1 MICPRCGTKHEAE
14 DGVCP
19 RCFHG
24 RPKKKIKLPIWFPWA
39 LMGAFML
46 AVVVTSVIIVA
57 SVLAPKEP
65 EIDDSWL
72 DGAWKGKNMTI
83 KLDADA
89 NTFLLDASGE
99 LLQGEFKLE
108 EPDSLRLIDDE
119 GQHYLYTYEKIDP
132 NTLRVSFAD
141 GLSLVRE
148 TLVRQADE

>member
-1 MICPRCGTKHEAE
+1 
-14 DGVCP
+14 
-19 RCFHG
+19 
-24 RPKKKIKLPIWFPWA
+24 
-39 LMGAFML
+39 MGAFML